1 MKIIAINRIKIVVSV
16 AYSMRKDFLIC
27 FFVVPGVH
35 ELISLSVVSM
45 PSLN

>member
-1 MKIIAINRIKIVVSV
+1 MKIIAISRIKIVVSV

-27 FFVVPGVH
+27 FCVVPGAH

-45 PSLN
+45 LSLN